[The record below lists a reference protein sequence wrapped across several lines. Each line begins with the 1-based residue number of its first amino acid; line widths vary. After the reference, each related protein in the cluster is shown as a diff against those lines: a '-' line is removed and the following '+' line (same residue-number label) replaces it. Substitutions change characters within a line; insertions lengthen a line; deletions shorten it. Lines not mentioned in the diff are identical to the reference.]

1 MIAAPGAGV
10 GAAAVHRPPPVEAG
24 LARPEGAGNLA
35 AAVKLRVEVAAV
47 PRPQHGLL
55 AHADRQLVPVHHLH
69 M

>member
-1 MIAAPGAGV
+1 M
-10 GAAAVHRPPPVEAG
+10 HRPPPVEAG